1 MLQKIKKNK
10 KNFFIL
16 ISVLVL
22 LVAIPLFIRLF
33 HDDRKPLK
41 RYLTDEISEKD
52 ADINIAIDVVSPSST
67 KIESGDY
74 MGSGNIWAITGK
86 NIKIVTASHVAAED
100 NCTITF
106 FDGATCEGTV
116 TFRDDVKD
124 IALIEVDRASIN
136 SAKNKE
142 SQATLCAPMRA
153 SFSLHNSSAHRSHP
167 CGAFLLNREFQR
179 NFLFNKKDVASY
191 RSVRPSKELPDC
203 EEQIFIIDTLTNT
216 ASMGIVDT
224 PSVFN
229 PMIGHDVIYCM
240 CDVEEG
246 MSGSGLFDATGE
258 YHGILLQKS
267 DGACICLPVSDFN
280 LP

>member
-1 MLQKIKKNK
+1 M
-10 KNFFIL
+10 
-16 ISVLVL
+16 
-22 LVAIPLFIRLF
+22 AIPLFIRIF
-33 HDDRKPLK
+33 HDDSKPLK
-41 RYLTDEISEKD
+41 RYLTDEITGKD
-52 ADINIAIDVVSPSST
+52 ADINIAIDAVSPSST
-67 KIESGDY
+67 KISSGDY
-74 MGSGNIWAITGK
+74 MGSGNIWAITGEK
-86 NIKIVTASHVAAED
+86 IKIITASHVAAED

-106 FDGATCEGTV
+106 FDGATSEGTV

-136 SAKNKE
+136 NA
-142 SQATLCAPMRA
+142 
-153 SFSLHNSSAHRSHP
+153 
-167 CGAFLLNREFQR
+167 
-179 NFLFNKKDVASY
+179 NKKDAASY

-216 ASMGIVDT
+216 SSMGFVDT
-224 PSVFN
+224 PSVYN

-246 MSGSGLFDATGE
+246 MSGSGLFDTTGQ

>member
-22 LVAIPLFIRLF
+22 LVAIPLFIKLF
-33 HDDRKPLK
+33 HDDSKPLK
-41 RYLTDEISEKD
+41 RYLTDEIPEKD

-136 SAKNKE
+136 NA
-142 SQATLCAPMRA
+142 
-153 SFSLHNSSAHRSHP
+153 
-167 CGAFLLNREFQR
+167 
-179 NFLFNKKDVASY
+179 NKKDASSY